1 MNTSLFLQCFIFFD
15 LVGWSR
21 EKCPKKNPG
30 HETDEGV
37 WMKETR
43 LADFAFRL
51 LVRGYGRQI

>member
-1 MNTSLFLQCFIFFD
+1 MNTSLFLQCFTFLE

-21 EKCPKKNPG
+21 EKCPKKSWARA
-30 HETDEGV
+30 DEGV

-51 LVRGYGRQI
+51 LVRGYGRQM